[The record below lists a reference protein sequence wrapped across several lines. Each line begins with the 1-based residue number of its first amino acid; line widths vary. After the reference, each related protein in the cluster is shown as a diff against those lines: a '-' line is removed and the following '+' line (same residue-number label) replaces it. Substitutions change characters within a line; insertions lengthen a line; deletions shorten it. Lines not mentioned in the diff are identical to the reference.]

1 MIHSAESLAFGMKQG
16 ATLSAILV
24 AAVMLG
30 CSEPSPCIVTGSV
43 LVNNR
48 PAGGVYVALHSA
60 EGETVGA
67 GRSSEDGTFRLTVKT
82 EGEYPITCF
91 FPSVTKSGEDTVEG
105 DDQFKGRYRNP
116 QLPVANA
123 AVKTGDNVLPP
134 IQLMR

>member
-1 MIHSAESLAFGMKQG
+1 MMRSPESLAFGMKRG

-24 AAVMLG
+24 AAVLLG
-30 CSEPSPCIVTGSV
+30 CSEPPPCIVTGTV
-43 LVNNR
+43 LVNNM
-48 PAGGVYVALHSA
+48 PVGGVYVALHSV

-67 GRSSEDGTFRLTVKT
+67 GHTGEDGAFRLTVKT

-91 FPSVTKSGEDTVEG
+91 FPKVTKVGEDIVEG

-116 QLPVANA
+116 QLPVAK
-123 AVKTGDNVLPP
+123 AVVKPGDNALPP